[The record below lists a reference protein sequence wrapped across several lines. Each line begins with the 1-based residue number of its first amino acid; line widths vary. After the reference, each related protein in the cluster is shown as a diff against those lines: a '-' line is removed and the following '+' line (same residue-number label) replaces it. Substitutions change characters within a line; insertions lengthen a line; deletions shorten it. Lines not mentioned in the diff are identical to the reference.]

1 MTPEEA
7 MDQTLSLMGIKDPFA
22 KIVVSDLMRD
32 LEQYGNK
39 MPAPG
44 SEHERKVMELGAI
57 VWEEISR

>member
-7 MDQTLSLMGIKDPFA
+7 MDQAISVMGIKDPFA
-22 KIVVSDLMRD
+22 KIVVASLMRD
-32 LEQYGNK
+32 LEQYGDK

-57 VWEEISR
+57 VWKEISR